1 MTWSNEHKLE
11 EIWSELMT
19 PQTTYENALGF
30 YSSLEEIKPMMRK
43 FFSDFEG
50 VHWETD
56 NIFTLPHDSAMKAGI
71 RKSALRTATLR
82 NSVRTAAH

>member
-1 MTWSNEHKLE
+1 MEKTVDSLEVAETFMTWSNEHKLE
-11 EIWSELMT
+11 EIWSELML

-56 NIFTLPHDSAMKAGI
+56 NIFILPKDSVI
-71 RKSALRTATLR
+71 KSGTPDFAL
-82 NSVRTAAH
+82 